1 MIKNF
6 RCMSITFEVM
16 MAVRYLRAKNIRFC
30 SVMTLFSVIGIAL
43 GVATLIVVM
52 SVMNGFKAKLLDS
65 ILGINGH
72 INVYFDKSINPNY
85 REVSELIEKIPGILK
100 AIPMTNDQVIIEAD
114 GNIASAI
121 VRGITIEDLLSS
133 PIVANNV
140 VISDMQKF
148 DQGVVI
154 GARLAEILNIN
165 YVTFISPKG
174 SNVLLGEMPKM
185 KRYKVVGTFDVG
197 MFEYDNSLIYMP
209 LKAAQTFFHY
219 KDSVQ
224 NIEVFV
230 NDVTQSDK
238 LAKIIEK
245 TVGMKSESW
254 QAQQSHYFNALKTE
268 KNVMFLILAL
278 IIIVAAFNIVSNLM
292 IIVQEKKSAIAIM
305 RTFGATNGSIMR
317 IFCIFGLLIGF
328 IGTCLGC
335 IIGIAFSLNIENIR
349 VFLENVVNVKLFDP
363 MIYFFSSL
371 PVILVPQDVISISVL
386 ALFLSFL
393 ATIAPAL
400 QAASQDPAE
409 ILRYE

>member
-6 RCMSITFEVM
+6 RCMSVTFEVM

-52 SVMNGFKAKLLDS
+52 SIMNGFRAKLLDS

-72 INVYFDKSINPNY
+72 INVYFDQSINPNY
-85 REVSELIEKIPGILK
+85 REVSELIEKIPGISK

-140 VISDMQKF
+140 VINDMQKF

-165 YVTFISPKG
+165 HITFISPKG
-174 SNVLLGEMPKM
+174 SNVLLGEIPKM
-185 KRYKVVGTFDVG
+185 KRYKVVGTFDIG

-209 LKAAQTFFHY
+209 LKAAQAFFHY
-219 KDSVQ
+219 KDNIR

-230 NDVTQSDK
+230 DDVTQSDK
-238 LAKIIEK
+238 LAKIIED

-292 IIVQEKKSAIAIM
+292 IIVQAKKSAIAIM

-317 IFCIFGLLIGF
+317 IFCICGLLIGCT
-328 IGTCLGC
+328 GTCLGC

-349 VFLENVVNVKLFDP
+349 VFLENVVSVKLFDP

-371 PVILVPQDVISISVL
+371 PVILVPQDVISISAL

-393 ATIAPAL
+393 ATIVPAL